1 VKSARKLRARRLIAA
16 CVLVVAS
23 STDASAAWVKGEF
36 TSAGKP
42 VEEYHCAPRSPGPNP
57 AIIILH
63 GASPKGAAF
72 DYFEHVCTALAAEG
86 YYAEFIEYYSQTP
99 AVLGDQTDEI
109 QKYFPDWLKEIR
121 DGVAALGANSAVD
134 PKRVGLLGYSLGAFL
149 ALSSGALAPDKYSAI
164 VEYYGGLPLPLLE
177 RAKNMPP
184 VLILHGDADTLV
196 PVSLA
201 KQLDSLLTAADRP
214 HELRIYPGAAH
225 GFNFPGSPRWY
236 NASDADDSWK
246 LALAFFARYL
256 KDTPPTS
263 TTSPSGF

>member
-1 VKSARKLRARRLIAA
+1 MIPARKPSAWRFIAA
-16 CVLVVAS
+16 CVLVIAF
-23 STDASAAWVKGEF
+23 STDASAAWIRGEY

-42 VEEYHCAPRSPGPNP
+42 VEEYHCAPRSPGPDP

-99 AVLGDQTDEI
+99 AVLGDQPNEMR
-109 QKYFPDWLKEIR
+109 KYFPVWLAEIR
-121 DGVAALGANSAVD
+121 DGVAALHANPAVD
-134 PKRVGLLGYSLGAFL
+134 STRVGLLGYSLGAFL
-149 ALSSGALAPDKYSAI
+149 ALSSGALAPDKFSAI

-177 RAKNMPP
+177 QAKNMPP

-196 PVSLA
+196 PVALA

-225 GFNFPGSPRWY
+225 GFNFPRSPRWY

-246 LALAFFARYL
+246 LTLGFFARYL
-256 KDTPPTS
+256 KGTPPTS
-263 TTSPSGF
+263 TTSASGF